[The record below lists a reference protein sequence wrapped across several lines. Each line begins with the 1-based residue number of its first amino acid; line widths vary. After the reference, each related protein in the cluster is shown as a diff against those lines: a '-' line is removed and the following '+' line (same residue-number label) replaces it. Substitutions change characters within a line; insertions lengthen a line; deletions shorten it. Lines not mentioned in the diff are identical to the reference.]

1 MVSRMCDGV
10 VLQVAVGRVSGQ
22 AMRKALDDE
31 AQLTVVVEVD
41 SSIVLR
47 LEREASLCRGV
58 RMSMMY
64 E

>member
-1 MVSRMCDGV
+1 M